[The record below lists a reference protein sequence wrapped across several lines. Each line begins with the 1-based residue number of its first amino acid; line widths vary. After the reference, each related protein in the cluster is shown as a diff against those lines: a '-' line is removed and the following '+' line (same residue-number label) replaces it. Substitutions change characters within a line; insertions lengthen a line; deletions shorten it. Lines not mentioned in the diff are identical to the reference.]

1 MATEKQRSDFEQAY
15 VVEAETFRDS
25 VGTMD
30 NTGKR
35 KWVFPRKPKGKYTNY
50 RNIVSTI
57 LLIVF
62 FVLPFLKIN
71 GNPVLKFNILDREF
85 FIFGQPFYPQ
95 DFLF

>member
-35 KWVFPRKPKGKYTNY
+35 KWVFPRKPKGKYT
-50 RNIVSTI
+50 TTEI
-57 LLIVF
+57 L
-62 FVLPFLKIN
+62 
-71 GNPVLKFNILDREF
+71 
-85 FIFGQPFYPQ
+85 
-95 DFLF
+95 